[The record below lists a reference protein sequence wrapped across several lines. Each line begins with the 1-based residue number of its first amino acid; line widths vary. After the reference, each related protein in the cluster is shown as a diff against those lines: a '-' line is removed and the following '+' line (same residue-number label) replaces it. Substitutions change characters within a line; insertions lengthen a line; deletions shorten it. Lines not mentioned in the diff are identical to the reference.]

1 MRSATRR
8 RLRFTRWVLAIIGGS
23 SILFAAPLL
32 GAEEKGDTLSLL
44 HQLSGMDPDGV
55 STMVRIVLLVTVF
68 SVVPSIVLLTTC
80 FPRILILLSFLRR
93 ALGAQDLLPNPVT
106 TGMAFILTAMVMMP
120 VWTEVY
126 DKAYRPLQDGRLK
139 TLEEAIVIAEKPL
152 KGFML
157 EFTRE
162 KDLLLMDE
170 LSRGRG
176 RNDEP
181 AGKASAGQHSVRTDL
196 VVEDLSF
203 AVVLPAFVLSELK
216 TAFQMGFLLYLP
228 FLMIDL
234 MVSAVLLS
242 MGMFMLPPV
251 LVSLPLKVLVFV
263 LVDGWSLVVNQLVQG
278 FF

>member
-1 MRSATRR
+1 MRSATQR

-23 SILFAAPLL
+23 SILFADPLL
-32 GAEEKGDTLSLL
+32 GAEEKGDTLGLL
-44 HQLSGMDPDGV
+44 RQLSGMGADGV

-126 DKAYRPLQDGRLK
+126 DEAYQPLQDGRLK
-139 TLEEAIVIAEKPL
+139 TLEEALVIAEKPL

-176 RNDEP
+176 KSDEP
-181 AGKASAGQHSVRTDL
+181 AGKASTRQHSVGADL